1 MKILIAEDQRDVGEM
16 LKMLLET
23 RGHSV
28 NVAVNG
34 EEAVNMAIRNPPDV
48 VLMDLQMPVM
58 DGITATRLLR
68 TRPETEKVPVIGL
81 SAYLGDAA
89 WQKGAFEAG
98 CIECLSKP
106 LELKRFEDLLA
117 RLPLRTR
124 DRRT

>member
-1 MKILIAEDQRDVGEM
+1 MKILIAEDQPDVRDT

-28 NVAVNG
+28 NVAANG
-34 EEAVNMAIRNPPDV
+34 EEAVNMAVQSPPDV
-48 VLMDLQMPVM
+48 ILMDLQMPVM

-68 TRPETEKVPVIGL
+68 TQPETEGVPVIGL

-89 WQKGAFEAG
+89 WQRGAFDAG

-106 LELKRFEDLLA
+106 LEWRKFEELLENLQ
-117 RLPLRTR
+117 RELGKHGT
-124 DRRT
+124 